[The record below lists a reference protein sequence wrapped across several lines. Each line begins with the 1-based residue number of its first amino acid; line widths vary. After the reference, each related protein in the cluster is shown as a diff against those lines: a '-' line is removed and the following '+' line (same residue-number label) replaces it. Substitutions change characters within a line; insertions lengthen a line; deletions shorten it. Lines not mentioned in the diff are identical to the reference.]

1 MKKIKDTWVIINEA
15 YRNGFWFWATVT
27 IGVIL
32 FFGIMYLTYEYIKIS
47 LQ

>member
-15 YRNGFWFWATVT
+15 YRNGFWFWTTVA

-32 FFGIMYLTYEYIKIS
+32 FLGIMYLAYEYIKIS